1 MKKGLQD
8 ILKDERIDRVIQD
21 YDGKGRHMVECKDG
35 FRFERERTIDI
46 GTIAEL
52 KEAIKYNLEPYPSI
66 S

>member
-21 YDGKGRHMVECKDG
+21 YDGKGKHMVECKGG
-35 FRFERERTIDI
+35 FRFEGERTIDI

-52 KEAIKYNLEPYPSI
+52 KEAIKDNLEPYPSI
-66 S
+66 Y